1 MGALL
6 RNLLRYGVGIVLGV
20 LVVKS
25 GQDLEAVQ
33 TAVKTVTDDPAV
45 AGSVS
50 ALIVAAV
57 EAYRAIFKGKGS
69 D

>member
-6 RNLLRYGVGIVLGV
+6 RNILRYGVGVVLGV

-25 GQDLEAVQ
+25 GQDLKAVQ
-33 TAVKTVTDDPAV
+33 TVVKSVTDDPAIV
-45 AGSVS
+45 GSVS